1 MHNAD
6 VLQSQMQ
13 NIHYTVYPALSQL
26 VLASYT
32 LSLYCTQFSREK
44 SANCPGF
51 KVKLYSVVW
60 QATSTYSML
69 SLKTDVY
76 RQIVATV
83 VACAQLCNT
92 M

>member
-13 NIHYTVYPALSQL
+13 NTVYPALSQL

-51 KVKLYSVVW
+51 KVNFYSVVW
-60 QATSTYSML
+60 QAKIWL
-69 SLKTDVY
+69 SLKMEIY
-76 RQIVATV
+76 RLIVATV